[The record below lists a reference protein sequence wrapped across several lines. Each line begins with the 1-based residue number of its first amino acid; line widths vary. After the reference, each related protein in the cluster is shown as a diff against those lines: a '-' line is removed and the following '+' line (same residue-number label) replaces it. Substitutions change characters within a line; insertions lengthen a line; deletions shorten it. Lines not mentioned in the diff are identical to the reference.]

1 MLQKQ
6 NITDQE
12 ISLQDKI
19 NRAKDAEDT
28 GDFFRASFFYKDAL
42 TSAIKLNSS
51 SLIKFCKNKVVK
63 MNKESIASGKDFKE
77 FSFTQELPEDK
88 KKAHEEFINKFLNQG
103 DLKTILSAIGK
114 HPFFFPK
121 VSEVQKTTDKTV
133 PISYQIA
140 SLSTISNNG
149 HTLRGSANGNYA
161 WFMKMYDMGQQLI
174 MNLYIGRIIYE
185 LMENKPNGIS
195 LNVQELSDYFSNSKI
210 FDEKNLKIISVG
222 IKKYFERD
230 YISAMHILV
239 PQFEAV
245 FLKIS
250 EKLGI
255 DIVALDQK
263 YGLATRTK
271 TLSET
276 YLDSEEFKKAWG
288 EDLCR
293 QIKFILFEQ
302 MGYRLRHKVAHGEI
316 EASECNFQNTT
327 LILYLY
333 LVLLARIGIK

>member
-1 MLQKQ
+1 M
-6 NITDQE
+6 DQM
-12 ISLQDKI
+12 SLENKI
-19 NRAKDAEDT
+19 NQAKNAENAE
-28 GDFFRASFFYKDAL
+28 DFFRASFLYKDAL
-42 TSAIKLNSS
+42 NSAIKLNNSNK
-51 SLIKFCKNKVVK
+51 IKFCKNKVVE
-63 MNKESIASGKDFKE
+63 MNKKSIASGKDFKE

-114 HPFFFPK
+114 HPFFFPR
-121 VSEVQKTTDKTV
+121 VSEIQKTADKTMPV
-133 PISYQIA
+133 LYQIA
-140 SLSTISNNG
+140 SLSTISNDG
-149 HTLRGSANGNYA
+149 HTLRGGADGNYA
-161 WFMKMYDMGQQLI
+161 WFMQMYDISQQLI
-174 MNLYIGRIIYE
+174 TNLYISRIIYE
-185 LMENKPNGIS
+185 LIENKPNGIS
-195 LNVQELSDYFSNSKI
+195 LNIQELSDYFSNSKI

-255 DIVALDQK
+255 DIIALDQK

-271 TLSET
+271 TLSEI
-276 YLDSEEFKKAWG
+276 YLDSEEFKKTWG

-302 MGYRLRHKVAHGEI
+302 IGYRLRHKVAHGEI